1 MFEFQGSISAMCC
14 SKIEH
19 VDSVAVSRFN
29 KCTVLF
35 QGRACGQCCCFKV
48 Q

>member
-14 SKIEH
+14 FKIEH

-35 QGRACGQCCCFKV
+35 QGRACGQCCCFMV